1 MTQEAKK
8 PTRLKSC
15 LVLGF
20 ATLLAAAATG
30 IVLTEPAFQQTKDLD
45 HLAQEVVINPEVKIL
60 TEYQIAR
67 NSKLPVEIAQ
77 LQAQI
82 ILAAAAKHK
91 MEPALIVGL
100 IETESLFN
108 ATATSTESAKGLMQI
123 LRGEDTEVDQEQA
136 YDLEYNVETGIKI
149 LEGKLKITNGD
160 LGKSLDNYS
169 GGAENYSSKVYSSL
183 GRYVM
188 FRSKN
193 PSVEIVKG
201 DSDANRENNFGV
213 QIQ

>member
-1 MTQEAKK
+1 MTEPAKK
-8 PTRLKSC
+8 PSRLKSY

-20 ATLLAAAATG
+20 GTLLAFTATG
-30 IVLTEPAFQQTKDLD
+30 VVLTEPAFQQTNDLD
-45 HLAQEVVINPEVKIL
+45 HLAQEVIINPEVRIL

-77 LQAQI
+77 LQAQV
-82 ILAAAAKHK
+82 ILAAATKHK

-123 LRGEDTEVDQEQA
+123 LRGEDVEVDQEQA

-169 GGAENYSSKVYSSL
+169 GGAENYSAKVYSNL

-193 PSVEIVKG
+193 PIVEIVKG
-201 DSDANRENNFGV
+201 DDNANGESDFSV

>member
-1 MTQEAKK
+1 MTEPAKK
-8 PTRLKSC
+8 PTRIKSY

-20 ATLLAAAATG
+20 TTLLAFTATG
-30 IVLTEPAFQQTKDLD
+30 VVLTEPAFQQTKDLD
-45 HLAQEVVINPEVKIL
+45 HLAQEVIINPEVKIL

-77 LQAQI
+77 LQAQV

-123 LRGEDTEVDQEQA
+123 LRGEDVEVDQEQA

-193 PSVEIVKG
+193 PTVEIVKG
-201 DSDANRENNFGV
+201 DSNANRENNFGV